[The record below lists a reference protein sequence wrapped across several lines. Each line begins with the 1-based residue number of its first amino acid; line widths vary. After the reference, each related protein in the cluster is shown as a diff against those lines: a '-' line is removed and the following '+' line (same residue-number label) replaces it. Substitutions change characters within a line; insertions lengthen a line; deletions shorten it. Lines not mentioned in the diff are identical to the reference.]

1 MRECVPCLGRKR
13 AWRLGLRIVNVS
25 NVKAEKEKML
35 WPLCVRLVP
44 RIASVKPPRVL
55 SFWSPPS
62 SSLSLSFSFVA
73 FPLQKKTFFFFCW
86 GINLDFFLIQTVSI
100 FFFLNVAR
108 LTLFLIKLLPTKSNP
123 RQYIFRLPVCSLLQS
138 VNSGLRTYCLNQL
151 KLHTEPANQ
160 HV

>member
-1 MRECVPCLGRKR
+1 MATLCQLGSTDRF
-13 AWRLGLRIVNVS
+13 S
-25 NVKAEKEKML
+25 KASTS
-35 WPLCVRLVP
+35 PLFL
-44 RIASVKPPRVL
+44 KPTFL
-55 SFWSPPS
+55 F
-62 SSLSLSFSFVA
+62 SLSLSFSFVA